1 MKTAIKTASTA
12 IHRAVLWFQI
22 RSVEIHI
29 YGIEEAMTL
38 VRDPLTLGNM
48 QLSRHLARGELARL
62 RSEYSATF
70 RPGVRRVWGA
80 A

>member
-1 MKTAIKTASTA
+1 
-12 IHRAVLWFQI
+12 
-22 RSVEIHI
+22 
-29 YGIEEAMTL
+29 MTL